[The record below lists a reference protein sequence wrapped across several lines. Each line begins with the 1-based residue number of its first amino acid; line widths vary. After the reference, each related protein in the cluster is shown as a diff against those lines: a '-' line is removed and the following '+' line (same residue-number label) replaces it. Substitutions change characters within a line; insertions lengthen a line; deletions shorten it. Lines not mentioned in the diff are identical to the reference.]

1 MTNARLRCMISN
13 VSGRH
18 NRHNNL
24 CASGS
29 VGGARPCQGRG
40 RGFESRLALSKE
52 QEKDI
57 RMDILFLVFE
67 PRRGSKVRGLRSAS
81 VVAEQTSPGRFATSR
96 ALLKSLKM
104 LINTAL
110 WVFFFFSKAVDSLC
124 RLLKSTG
131 NSIICLFLCQW
142 IVDISKRSSEIT
154 VP

>member
-1 MTNARLRCMISN
+1 MREWLSWWSATLPRS
-13 VSGRH
+13 
-18 NRHNNL
+18 
-24 CASGS
+24 
-29 VGGARPCQGRG
+29 RPRV
-40 RGFESRLALSKE
+40 RVPSRALKGTR
-52 QEKDI
+52 KGYPNGYP
-57 RMDILFLVFE
+57 FLVFE

-96 ALLKSLKM
+96 ALFKLLKT
-104 LINTAL
+104 LINTAF

-142 IVDISKRSSEIT
+142 IADISKRSSEIT

>member
-1 MTNARLRCMISN
+1 MCLAHGRTQNNMREWLSWWSTTLPR
-13 VSGRH
+13 SGPRV
-18 NRHNNL
+18 R
-24 CASGS
+24 
-29 VGGARPCQGRG
+29 VP
-40 RGFESRLALSKE
+40 SRALKGTR
-52 QEKDI
+52 KGYPNGYP
-57 RMDILFLVFE
+57 FLVFE

-96 ALLKSLKM
+96 ALFKLLKT
-104 LINTAL
+104 LINTAF

-142 IVDISKRSSEIT
+142 IADISKRSSEIT

>member
-1 MTNARLRCMISN
+1 
-13 VSGRH
+13 
-18 NRHNNL
+18 
-24 CASGS
+24 
-29 VGGARPCQGRG
+29 
-40 RGFESRLALSKE
+40 
-52 QEKDI
+52 
-57 RMDILFLVFE
+57 MDILFLVFE
-67 PRRGSKVRGLRSAS
+67 PRRGSKVRGLRSASVVAEQTSPGRFATSRAHKGTRKGYPNGYPFLVFESRRGSKVRGLRSAS